1 VDFLHVV
8 LLFLV
13 VVMFSSVVNISQVIG
28 WEGWVFCTSQEKIV
42 SEMTYNVY
50 RAGRLPLLSST
61 LTSRR
66 WLSPYC
72 NDYMP
77 IVTTFSSTNM
87 RHGQAR
93 RELARSIINVRSAGA
108 ARTMFYICCDLTCS
122 Y

>member
-50 RAGRLPLLSST
+50 RAGRYPYSAQHLLRGAGCHLIAMIT
-61 LTSRR
+61 CRL
-66 WLSPYC
+66 W
-72 NDYMP
+72 
-77 IVTTFSSTNM
+77 
-87 RHGQAR
+87 RH
-93 RELARSIINVRSAGA
+93 LAAPTCAMDKHA
-108 ARTMFYICCDLTCS
+108 AN
-122 Y
+122 